1 MSPGEDKRKSV
12 RIPVQLTVRYESNGE
27 QRSGTALN
35 LSADGIFLKSAEILR
50 QDDRIEI
57 LLDLS
62 DTRSLVIPSRVI
74 WAQWI
79 EGVGTPT
86 AGMGIQFEYAQPG
99 DRDLINNFIHHL
111 MGN

>member
-12 RIPVQLTVRYESNGE
+12 RIPVQLTVRYEIGD
-27 QRSGTALN
+27 QQYSGTALN
-35 LSADGIFLKSAEILR
+35 LSADGIFLKSADILR

-62 DTRSLVIPSRVI
+62 DTRSLKIPSRVI

-86 AGMGIQFEYAQPG
+86 AGMGVQFEYAQPG
-99 DRDLINNFIHHL
+99 DRDLINSFIHHL